1 MQNGLFHITSYFSS
15 TFTTIIIRLCRNS
28 VRISFIHKASQY
40 EGKIPD
46 RARLYEMPLH
56 TSPRDNKFTLLQL
69 INPHSEKK
77 AYSPSFAHA
86 PYRPF

>member
-40 EGKIPD
+40 EGKTPD
-46 RARLYEMPLH
+46 KARLYEMPLH

-77 AYSPSFAHA
+77 AYSPRFCSCLI
-86 PYRPF
+86 

>member
-1 MQNGLFHITSYFSS
+1 MQNGLFHITSYCSS
-15 TFTTIIIRLCRNS
+15 TFTTIITRFCRNS

-46 RARLYEMPLH
+46 RARLYEMPLD
-56 TSPRDNKFTLLQL
+56 TGPRDNKFTLLQL

-77 AYSPSFAHA
+77 AYSPRFCS
-86 PYRPF
+86 RLI